1 MGTIKEINNMDL
13 TEAEYIKKW
22 WQEYAELYQKKK
34 KKKKKKILMTQIT
47 VLVSLLT

>member
-1 MGTIKEINNMDL
+1 MDL

-34 KKKKKKILMTQIT
+34 KKNLNDPDNRTGVLTHLEPEILVCEIM
-47 VLVSLLT
+47 

>member
-1 MGTIKEINNMDL
+1 MDL

-34 KKKKKKILMTQIT
+34 KNLNDPDNRTGVLTHLEPEILVCEIM
-47 VLVSLLT
+47 